1 MKLHFVCS
9 RRTRAASLHQLR
21 FLQTPRIDARIIKTG
36 FNTDTCRSN
45 FILEDFLRRGQV
57 SAARKVYD
65 EMPHKNTVSTNT
77 MISGY
82 VKSGEVS
89 SARDLFDAMV
99 DRTVVTWTILMGLY
113 AGNNRFDEAF
123 ELFRQMCR
131 SCTLPDHVTFAT
143 LLPGCDD
150 AVAVAQVHA
159 FAVKLGFDRNPFLTV
174 CNVFVK
180 SYCEIGRRDLA
191 RVVFEQITEKDSVT
205 FNTLITG
212 YEKDGLY
219 IEAVRLFVEMQQLD
233 HKPSDFTFSGVL
245 KAVVGLHDYVLGQQ
259 LHGLAVSTG
268 FSRDV
273 AVGNQILDFYS
284 KHDCVVETRK
294 LFNEMPELD
303 FVSYNVVI
311 SGYSQAE
318 QYEESLGLFRE
329 MQSMGFD
336 RRNYPFA
343 TVLSIA
349 ANLSSLHI
357 GRQVHCQAIVATAD
371 SIPHVG
377 NSLVDMYAKCE
388 MFEEAELIFESL
400 SQQSTVSWTAL
411 ISGYVQKGLH
421 GDGLKLFTKMR
432 GANLRADQSTFATV
446 LRASAGFA
454 SLSLGRQLHGF
465 IIRSGNS
472 ENVFSGSGLVDMYAK
487 CGSIKDAVQ
496 VFQEMPDRNGVS
508 WNALISAYADNGD
521 GEAAIGA
528 FDRMIHSGLQPDS
541 VSILSVLTA
550 CSHSGFVEQGTEY
563 FEAMSRV
570 YGITPGR
577 KHYAC
582 MLDLLCRNGRFEEAE
597 KLMEEMPFEP
607 DEIMWSSVLNAC
619 RIHKNQSLAE
629 RAAEKLFSMEKLRD
643 AAAYVSMSNIYATAG
658 EWENVSLVKK
668 AMRERGIKKVTASSW
683 VEVNH
688 KIHDFSSNDQRH
700 PRGDEIVRKIDELTA
715 EIERLGYKP
724 DTSCVGQD
732 VDEQMKIESL
742 KFHSE
747 RLAVAFA
754 LISTPEG
761 SPILVMKNLR
771 ACRDCHAAIKLIS
784 KVVKREITIRD
795 SRRFHHFRDGLCSY
809 ERASNWIQRGGRM
822 KKAEG
827 GAENLL
833 GSPTF
838 VDLGNGRLRCAETG
852 HEVVAGDE
860 EAYARNKRCRLGLID
875 HALSHGKS
883 PLNMFSQCLISRSK
897 LVCKL
902 TGDTVNKNEQ
912 HIWKHVNGK
921 RFLHRLE
928 QVERGAGT
936 SGKTEK
942 IQVTYKHRRLKE
954 DTDSDDSEFWMLN
967 SSSGSESEQESDE
980 ENCKD
985 SHCDAKESEELS
997 ERTKRMSIEIGPSS
1011 FASRKKKIRNSNE
1024 SC

>member
-1 MKLHFVCS
+1 MKLHRVCS
-9 RRTRAASLHQLR
+9 RRTLAASLQHLR

-45 FILEDFLRRGQV
+45 FILEDFLRGGQV
-57 SAARKVYD
+57 SSARKVFD

-82 VKSGEVS
+82 VKSGDVS

-113 AGNNRFDEAF
+113 ARNNRFDEAF

-131 SCTLPDHVTFAT
+131 SCTLPDHVTFTT

-191 RVVFEQITEKDSVT
+191 RVVFEQIREKDSVT

-219 IEAVRLFVEMQQLD
+219 VEAVRLFVEMQQLG

-268 FSRDV
+268 FSGDV

-336 RRNYPFA
+336 RRSFPFA

-349 ANLSSLHI
+349 ANLSLLQM
-357 GRQVHCQAIVATAD
+357 GRQVHCQAIVVTAD

-465 IIRSGNS
+465 IVRSGNS

-528 FDRMIHSGLQPDS
+528 FERMIHSGLQPDS
-541 VSILSVLTA
+541 VSVLSVLTA

-563 FEAMSRV
+563 FKAMSRI

-643 AAAYVSMSNIYATAG
+643 AAAYVSLSNIYATAG

-683 VEVNH
+683 VEVSH
-688 KIHDFSSNDQRH
+688 KMHDFSSNDQRH
-700 PRGDEIVRKIDELTA
+700 PRGDEIVRKVNELTA

-784 KVVKREITIRD
+784 KVVKREITVRD

-809 ERASNWIQRGGRM
+809 ERESNWIQSGGRM
-822 KKAEG
+822 KK
-827 GAENLL
+827 AENLL

-838 VDLGNGRLRCAETG
+838 VDLGNGRLRCVETG

-860 EAYARNKRCRLGLID
+860 EGYARNKRCRLGLID

-883 PLNMFSQCLISRSK
+883 PLNMFSQCLVSRSK

-921 RFLHRLE
+921 RFLLRLE

-942 IQVTYKHRRLKE
+942 IQVIKHRRLKE
-954 DTDSDDSEFWMLN
+954 DTDSDDSEFWMLK
-967 SSSGSESEQESDE
+967 SSSGSESELESDE

-985 SHCDAKESEELS
+985 SHCDAKESEQLS

>member
-1 MKLHFVCS
+1 MKLHCVCS
-9 RRTRAASLHQLR
+9 RRTLAATLQQLR
-21 FLQTPRIDARIIKTG
+21 FLHTPRIDARIIKTG

-57 SAARKVYD
+57 SSARKVYD

-82 VKSGEVS
+82 VKSGDVS
-89 SARDLFDAMV
+89 SARELFDAMV

-113 AGNNRFDEAF
+113 SGNNMFHEAF
-123 ELFRQMCR
+123 ELFREMCR

-150 AVAVAQVHA
+150 AVAVAQVHP

-191 RVVFEQITEKDSVT
+191 RVVFEQITDKDSVT

-219 IEAVRLFVEMQQLD
+219 AEAVRLFVKMQQSG

-245 KAVVGLHDYVLGQQ
+245 KAVVGIHDYVLGQQ

-284 KHDCVVETRK
+284 KHDRVFETRK
-294 LFNEMPELD
+294 LFNEMPEVD

-318 QYEESLGLFRE
+318 KYKESLELFRE
-329 MQSMGFD
+329 MQCMGFE
-336 RRNYPFA
+336 RRNFPFA

-349 ANLSSLHI
+349 ANLSSSQM

-371 SIPHVG
+371 WIPHVG

-446 LRASAGFA
+446 LRASASFA

-465 IIRSGNS
+465 IIRSGNL

-496 VFQEMPDRNGVS
+496 VFKEMPDRNGVS

-521 GEAAIGA
+521 GEAAINA
-528 FDRMIHSGLQPDS
+528 FERMIHSGLQPDS
-541 VSILSVLTA
+541 VSVLSVLTA

-563 FEAMSRV
+563 FEAMSRIH
-570 YGITPGR
+570 GITPGR

-658 EWENVSLVKK
+658 EWESVSLVKK

-688 KIHDFSSNDQRH
+688 KIHEFSSNDQRH
-700 PRGDEIVRKIDELTA
+700 PRGEEIVRKVNELTA
-715 EIERLGYKP
+715 EIERKGYKP

-732 VDEQMKIESL
+732 VDEQTKIESL

-761 SPILVMKNLR
+761 SPIVVIKNLR

-784 KVVKREITIRD
+784 KVVEREITIRD
-795 SRRFHHFRDGLCSY
+795 SRRFHHFRDGLCS
-809 ERASNWIQRGGRM
+809 
-822 KKAEG
+822 
-827 GAENLL
+827 
-833 GSPTF
+833 
-838 VDLGNGRLRCAETG
+838 C
-852 HEVVAGDE
+852 GD
-860 EAYARNKRCRLGLID
+860 Y
-875 HALSHGKS
+875 
-883 PLNMFSQCLISRSK
+883 
-897 LVCKL
+897 
-902 TGDTVNKNEQ
+902 
-912 HIWKHVNGK
+912 W
-921 RFLHRLE
+921 
-928 QVERGAGT
+928 
-936 SGKTEK
+936 
-942 IQVTYKHRRLKE
+942 
-954 DTDSDDSEFWMLN
+954 
-967 SSSGSESEQESDE
+967 
-980 ENCKD
+980 
-985 SHCDAKESEELS
+985 
-997 ERTKRMSIEIGPSS
+997 
-1011 FASRKKKIRNSNE
+1011 
-1024 SC
+1024 

>member
-1 MKLHFVCS
+1 MKLHCVCS

-174 CNVFVK
+174 CNIFVK

-349 ANLSSLHI
+349 ANLSSLHM

-371 SIPHVG
+371 SIPHVV

-432 GANLRADQSTFATV
+432 GANLLADQSTFATV

-496 VFQEMPDRNGVS
+496 VFQEMPDRNRVS

-521 GEAAIGA
+521 GEAAIDA
-528 FDRMIHSGLQPDS
+528 FEKMIHSGLQPDS

-582 MLDLLCRNGRFEEAE
+582 MMDLLCRNGRFEEAE

-795 SRRFHHFRDGLCSY
+795 SRRFHHFRDGLY

-822 KKAEG
+822 KKAEVG
-827 GAENLL
+827 GKNLV

-838 VDLGNGRLRCAETG
+838 VDLGNRRLRCVETG
-852 HEVVAGDE
+852 HEVVAGEE

-883 PLNMFSQCLISRSK
+883 PLNMFSQCLIY
-897 LVCKL
+897 
-902 TGDTVNKNEQ
+902 
-912 HIWKHVNGK
+912 
-921 RFLHRLE
+921 RLA
-928 QVERGAGT
+928 Q
-936 SGKTEK
+936 
-942 IQVTYKHRRLKE
+942 
-954 DTDSDDSEFWMLN
+954 D
-967 SSSGSESEQESDE
+967 
-980 ENCKD
+980 
-985 SHCDAKESEELS
+985 
-997 ERTKRMSIEIGPSS
+997 
-1011 FASRKKKIRNSNE
+1011 
-1024 SC
+1024 

>member
-1 MKLHFVCS
+1 MKLHSVSS
-9 RRTRAASLHQLR
+9 RRTLAASLQHLR

-45 FILEDFLRRGQV
+45 FILEDFLRGGQV
-57 SAARKVYD
+57 SSARKVYD

-82 VKSGEVS
+82 VKSGDVS

-113 AGNNRFDEAF
+113 ARNNRFDEAF

-131 SCTLPDHVTFAT
+131 SCTLPDHVTFTT

-191 RVVFEQITEKDSVT
+191 RVVFEQIREKDSVT

-219 IEAVRLFVEMQQLD
+219 VEAVRLFVEMQQLG

-268 FSRDV
+268 FSGDV

-329 MQSMGFD
+329 MQSTGFD
-336 RRNYPFA
+336 RRSFPFA

-349 ANLSSLHI
+349 ANLSLLQM
-357 GRQVHCQAIVATAD
+357 GRQVHCQAIVVTAD

-521 GEAAIGA
+521 GEAAIDA
-528 FDRMIHSGLQPDS
+528 FERMIHSGLQPDS
-541 VSILSVLTA
+541 VSVLSVLTA

-688 KIHDFSSNDQRH
+688 KMHDFSSNDQRH
-700 PRGDEIVRKIDELTA
+700 PRGDEIVRKINELTA

-784 KVVKREITIRD
+784 KVVKREITVRD
-795 SRRFHHFRDGLCSY
+795 SRRFHHFRDGLCS
-809 ERASNWIQRGGRM
+809 
-822 KKAEG
+822 
-827 GAENLL
+827 
-833 GSPTF
+833 
-838 VDLGNGRLRCAETG
+838 C
-852 HEVVAGDE
+852 GD
-860 EAYARNKRCRLGLID
+860 Y
-875 HALSHGKS
+875 
-883 PLNMFSQCLISRSK
+883 
-897 LVCKL
+897 
-902 TGDTVNKNEQ
+902 
-912 HIWKHVNGK
+912 W
-921 RFLHRLE
+921 
-928 QVERGAGT
+928 
-936 SGKTEK
+936 
-942 IQVTYKHRRLKE
+942 
-954 DTDSDDSEFWMLN
+954 
-967 SSSGSESEQESDE
+967 
-980 ENCKD
+980 
-985 SHCDAKESEELS
+985 
-997 ERTKRMSIEIGPSS
+997 
-1011 FASRKKKIRNSNE
+1011 
-1024 SC
+1024 